1 MAAAWRV
8 ERGARE
14 HHSHLREPVEEA
26 CDEQR
31 PAQLGRVMRLA
42 LRLLGRQPAHQPHE
56 RHLRR
61 HGGKRLGGAAV
72 CEDDYSG
79 WARLVDGA
87 QAGGAEQPRHQR
99 RLSRTRAR

>member
-99 RLSRTRAR
+99 RLSCTRAR